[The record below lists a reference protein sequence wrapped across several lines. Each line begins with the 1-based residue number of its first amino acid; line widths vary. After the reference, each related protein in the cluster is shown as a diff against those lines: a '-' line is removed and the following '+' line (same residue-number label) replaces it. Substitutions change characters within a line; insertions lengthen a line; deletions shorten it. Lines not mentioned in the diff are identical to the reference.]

1 MKTIKFF
8 ITLIITFACSVN
20 TAYAQFCTLETKI
33 KVATYPDCVN
43 GTAGQ
48 VQATS
53 TGNNGLVSYNWSN
66 GSTTYFQNIDTS
78 LIGYKIYL
86 YASDTLGCYATDS
99 LLIGNFDVGL
109 TANFPTCNVCTDGT
123 VFSNPLSTG
132 PFTYLWSN
140 SATTQNINNVG
151 QGTYYV
157 TVTDGNGCKGFDFM
171 HLYLDTLDAVVYG
184 SVFYDT
190 DTDAIYNIPNGD
202 HPFPRQVLIQ
212 PGNYMCY
219 PNNLGNYAFE
229 TTIGSS
235 YTVGLDYDSTCLHL
249 TTPNPVY
256 SLNIALPVTTDINF
270 GLHSDSC
277 YIFQQ
282 SGIHISNNRCL
293 FPAVIS
299 NNCRL
304 YSYYKNMNVELKIS
318 ISPNVL
324 INSYSPAPPQTI
336 SGDTNIFTFQL
347 GNAAYMRET
356 KIHVTLPIPSV
367 IFTVHMEIKL
377 SDTLGNLKYF
387 DSLTIN
393 RRTSCPFDPNEILV
407 YPTGDSA
414 QHLTPPG
421 TELEYTINFQNTG
434 TDTAYRVIIIDT
446 LDSGFDFSSFEL
458 LNTSHNCNT
467 QLDSNGQLKFT
478 FNQIM
483 LPDSNID
490 EPNSHG
496 TIIYKIKPKAN
507 LALPYNMLNT
517 AYIYFDQN
525 VAVQTNTAFNLFSY
539 GSISLS
545 EQNALGINI
554 FPNPSDGIIYLK
566 MNLTNVTV
574 TVYDIFGRALG
585 NQVLSQNKIDLT
597 KYGSGIYYLE
607 LLSANK
613 KEVFRLMKQ

>member
-20 TAYAQFCTLETKI
+20 TAKAQFCTLKTEI

-66 GSTTYFQNIDTS
+66 GTTTYFQTIDTS

-123 VFSNPLSTG
+123 VFSNPVSTG
-132 PFTYLWSN
+132 PFTYVWSN

-202 HPFPRQVLIQ
+202 RPFPRKLLIQ
-212 PGNYMCY
+212 PGNYYCY
-219 PNNLGNYAFE
+219 PNNLGNYFFE
-229 TTIGSS
+229 AGFGSS
-235 YTVGLDYDSTCLHL
+235 YTVGIDYDTACLHF

-256 SLNIALPVTTDINF
+256 NLTITLPTTTDINF

-277 YIFQQ
+277 YIFHQ
-282 SGIHISNNRCL
+282 SGIYVSSSRCGQPAEIINVSRL
-293 FPAVIS
+293 F
-299 NNCRL
+299 
-304 YSYYKNMNVELKIS
+304 SYFNNMNVELKITV
-318 ISPNVL
+318 PL
-324 INSYSPAPPQTI
+324 LTINGYLPSPPQTI
-336 SGDTNIFTFQL
+336 SGDTNIFNFQL
-347 GNAAYMRET
+347 GDSAYMHDT
-356 KIHVTLPIPSV
+356 KILVTMPGPGV
-367 IFTVHMEIKL
+367 KYAVHMEIKL

-387 DSLTIN
+387 DSLTIY
-393 RRTSCPFDPNEILV
+393 RTVTCPYDPNEILV
-407 YPTGDSA
+407 YPTGDSV

-434 TDTAYRVIIIDT
+434 TDTAYRVIILDT
-446 LDSGFDFSSFEL
+446 LDSGFDFNTFEL
-458 LNTSHNCNT
+458 LHTSHNCNT
-467 QLDSNGQLKFT
+467 VLDSNGQITFT

-496 TIIYKIKPKAN
+496 SIIYKIKPKAN
-507 LALPYNMLNT
+507 LTIPYQVNNT

-525 VAVQTNTAFNLFSY
+525 EAVQTNTAYNLYSF
-539 GSISLS
+539 GSIGLP
-545 EQNALGINI
+545 ETAQTD
-554 FPNPSDGIIYLK
+554 FTFYPNPGDGIFYFNKNMKDVIVTIYD
-566 MNLTNVTV
+566 V
-574 TVYDIFGRALG
+574 FGRELN
-585 NQVLSQNKIDLT
+585 NQVVFENKIDL
-597 KYGSGIYYLE
+597 SNHSAGIYQVQINSKTKREVYR
-607 LLSANK
+607 LLK
-613 KEVFRLMKQ
+613 K